1 MVFISSIQVEYTT
14 TKKTAEK
21 RRDVGLI
28 TIKTQR
34 ESRPYTVKAVVDA
47 KTERRLTVDEA
58 IAAKILDQTNGTYY
72 NGADEYT
79 MSLADAIDS
88 NLLLVEYDK
97 TAEVGEPEVVT
108 KTYAIHSV
116 VDQRAKK
123 TVTFSQAIR
132 KGLLDR
138 ETGAYY
144 HNITGEYTYVGDAIK
159 RGFIKATIVKDPNSL
174 DIDPENK
181 LVVEQ
186 LQNIRK
192 KLLNPMKAIATLR
205 KAAAAA
211 GK

>member
-1 MVFISSIQVEYTT
+1 MEFTS

-28 TIKTQR
+28 TIRTQR

-47 KTERRLTVDEA
+47 STERRLTVDEA
-58 IAAKILDQTNGTYY
+58 IAAGILDQTNGTYL
-72 NGADEYT
+72 NSAENER

-97 TAEVGEPEVVT
+97 DAEVGEPEIVS

-116 VDQRAKK
+116 VDQKAKK
-123 TVTFSQAIR
+123 TVSFSQAIR
-132 KGLLDR
+132 KGLLDK

-144 HNITGEYTYVGDAIK
+144 HNVTGEYTYVGDAIK
-159 RGFIKATIVKDPNSL
+159 RGFIKATIVKDPTTL

-192 KLLNPMKAIATLR
+192 KLLNPMKALATLR
-205 KAAAAA
+205 KAAASEA